1 MGRDEMKKKVCIYI
15 LLTVIFGLTACMY
28 DSGKLEEKNRRE
40 HEETCERVMS
50 EMEIRLSE
58 KYSDI
63 LGTNPDNVVFDVYDI
78 SKGGHKAWFQ
88 SGFYPAKAVN
98 KDNDEEF
105 TVQIEITIPNA
116 KGFGD
121 MEDSFYGVLYG
132 KDLKE
137 KLYNLTESYG
147 VEDINIYYEPCKD
160 ILTDEEDLREHLT
173 IFGKYKLE
181 SYDDIDIVCELANEL
196 NDFGCNNR
204 ISADGRDIGEGST
217 GIGGKS
223 ADEIREFFMNEVIN

>member
-1 MGRDEMKKKVCIYI
+1 
-15 LLTVIFGLTACMY
+15 
-28 DSGKLEEKNRRE
+28 
-40 HEETCERVMS
+40 MS

-137 KLYNLTESYG
+137 KLYNLAESYG

-173 IFGKYKLE
+173 IFGKYKME
-181 SYDDIDIVCELANEL
+181 SHDDIDIVCELASEL

-217 GIGGKS
+217 GIGGKTS
-223 ADEIREFFMNEVIN
+223 DEIREFFEE

>member
-1 MGRDEMKKKVCIYI
+1 MFMKKKYCLCLSLVFI
-15 LLTVIFGLTACMY
+15 LCLTACAY
-28 DSGKLEEKNRRE
+28 DSEKLEEQNRRE

-50 EMEIRLSE
+50 EMEKRLSE

-63 LGTNPDNVVFDVYDI
+63 LGNNPDDVVFDVYDI

-105 TVQIEITIPNA
+105 TVQIEITVPNA

-132 KDLKE
+132 KDQKD
-137 KLYNLTESYG
+137 KLYNLAESYG

-160 ILTDEEDLREHLT
+160 ILTDEEALRDHLT
-173 IFGKYKLE
+173 IFGNYKLE
-181 SYDDIDIVCELANEL
+181 SYDNLDNVCELANEL
-196 NDFGCNNR
+196 EKFGCNNR
-204 ISADGRDIGEGST
+204 VSADGRDIGEGAM

-223 ADEIREFFMNEVIN
+223 SEEIREFFEE

>member
-1 MGRDEMKKKVCIYI
+1 MKKKISICLV
-15 LLTVIFGLTACMY
+15 LAFIFCLNACSY
-28 DSGKLEEKNRRE
+28 DFAELEEKHRIE
-40 HEETCERVMS
+40 HEEMCDRVMN

-58 KYSDI
+58 KYSGI
-63 LGTNPDNVVFDVYDI
+63 LGNDPDEVVFDVYDI

-105 TVQIEITIPNA
+105 TVQIDITIPNA

-132 KDLKE
+132 KDVKDE
-137 KLYNLTESYG
+137 LYDLVESYG
-147 VEDINIYYEPCKD
+147 VEDVNIYYEPCKD
-160 ILTDEEDLREHLT
+160 ILTDQKDLREHLT
-173 IFGKYKLE
+173 VFGNYKLE

-196 NDFGCNNR
+196 NEFGCNNR
-204 ISADGRDIGEGST
+204 ISADGRDIGEGAE
-217 GIGGKS
+217 GIAGKTS
-223 ADEIREFFMNEVIN
+223 DEIREFFEKRRYE

>member
-1 MGRDEMKKKVCIYI
+1 MKKKLCLFLSLAVV
-15 LLTVIFGLTACMY
+15 LGLTACSY
-28 DSGKLEEKNRRE
+28 DPAKLEEENRKE
-40 HEETCERVMS
+40 HEEMCERVMS
-50 EMEIRLSE
+50 EMENRLSE

-63 LGTNPDNVVFDVYDI
+63 LGNDPDEVVFDVYDI

-88 SGFYPAKAVN
+88 SGFYPAKAVYEG
-98 KDNDEEF
+98 NDEEF
-105 TVQIEITIPNA
+105 TAQIDITKPNA
-116 KGFGD
+116 EGFGD

-132 KDLKE
+132 KDVKDE
-137 KLYNLTESYG
+137 LYDLAESYG
-147 VEDINIYYEPCKD
+147 IENINIYYEPSKD

-181 SYDDIDIVCELANEL
+181 SYDDLDIVCELANDL

-217 GIGGKS
+217 GIGGMTS
-223 ADEIREFFMNEVIN
+223 DEIRGFFEK

>member
-1 MGRDEMKKKVCIYI
+1 MKKKVCVYI
-15 LLTVIFGLTACMY
+15 LLTVIFGLTACAY
-28 DSGKLEEKNRRE
+28 GSAELEEKNRRE

>member
-1 MGRDEMKKKVCIYI
+1 MKKKVCIYI
-15 LLTVIFGLTACMY
+15 LLTVIFGLTACTY
-28 DSGKLEEKNRRE
+28 DSAKLEEKNRRE

-223 ADEIREFFMNEVIN
+223 ADEIREFFMNETIN

>member
-1 MGRDEMKKKVCIYI
+1 M
-15 LLTVIFGLTACMY
+15 
-28 DSGKLEEKNRRE
+28 
-40 HEETCERVMS
+40 
-50 EMEIRLSE
+50 
-58 KYSDI
+58 
-63 LGTNPDNVVFDVYDI
+63 
-78 SKGGHKAWFQ
+78 
-88 SGFYPAKAVN
+88 
-98 KDNDEEF
+98 
-105 TVQIEITIPNA
+105 
-116 KGFGD
+116 
-121 MEDSFYGVLYG
+121 
-132 KDLKE
+132 
-137 KLYNLTESYG
+137 TESYG

-223 ADEIREFFMNEVIN
+223 ADEIREFFMNEIIN

>member
-1 MGRDEMKKKVCIYI
+1 MKKKVCIYI
-15 LLTVIFGLTACMY
+15 LLTVIFGLTACTY
-28 DSGKLEEKNRRE
+28 DSAKLEEKNWRE

-160 ILTDEEDLREHLT
+160 ILTEEKDLREHLT

-217 GIGGKS
+217 GIGGKTS
-223 ADEIREFFMNEVIN
+223 GEIREFFKE

>member
-1 MGRDEMKKKVCIYI
+1 MKKKVCVYI
-15 LLTVIFGLTACMY
+15 LLTVIFGLTACAY
-28 DSGKLEEKNRRE
+28 DSAKLEEKNRRE

-137 KLYNLTESYG
+137 KLYNLAESYG

-160 ILTDEEDLREHLT
+160 ILTDEDDLREHLT

-223 ADEIREFFMNEVIN
+223 PDEIRGFFMERNVYD

>member
-1 MGRDEMKKKVCIYI
+1 MKKKVCIYI
-15 LLTVIFGLTACMY
+15 LLTVIFGLTACTY
-28 DSGKLEEKNRRE
+28 DSAKLEEKNRRE